1 MSNRH
6 LNLKNKN
13 TNKNEKISLTNPNEK
28 DSSDKESLY
37 SFTQEVYTDI
47 DESMSEYIPS
57 NKSENSFSEEECLQK
72 NNSSQK
78 EKNNSEENYAFDLIK
93 NINRFEE
100 NFETH
105 ENEVNKQDFEEPGSE
120 CNITVIGTNGS
131 FNKKKYCPYCYNSY
145 SKLSRHMKSAHSD
158 EKEVYS
164 IMNSHSSEEK
174 KLREKTLYKLKNL
187 GNHIHNIK
195 VLREKRGSLVVVY
208 RPPENAKV
216 DPYKYLPCSSCYGY
230 FMGHDIKIHREYYR
244 LPNSF
249 QQIAKLSKIFLSL
262 EEGKIF
268 QNSGKNLED
277 IEVSL
282 DIGKFSFLY
291 SSHFYLKKYVSL
303 FMFLFLS

>member
-1 MSNRH
+1 MKKTH
-6 LNLKNKN
+6 L
-13 TNKNEKISLTNPNEK
+13 IRNP
-28 DSSDKESLY
+28 
-37 SFTQEVYTDI
+37 FTALPKRFNTDI

-57 NKSENSFSEEECLQK
+57 NESENSFSEEECLQK

-78 EKNNSEENYAFDLIK
+78 EKNNSEENYTFDLIK

-100 NFETH
+100 NFETR

-131 FNKKKYCPYCYNSY
+131 LNKKKYCPYCYNSY
-145 SKLSRHMKSAHSD
+145 SKLPRHMESAHSD

-174 KLREKTLYKLKNL
+174 KLREKTLYKIKNL

-195 VLREKRGSLVVVY
+195 VLREKKGSLVVVY

-230 FMGHDIKIHREYYR
+230 FSRKDLWKHKCPLKMDRKKKERVVALGRSL
-244 LPNSF
+244 LPAPIGIDFNVRHMLAAMR
-249 QQIAKLSKIFLSL
+249 QVLS
-262 EEGKIF
+262 
-268 QNSGKNLED
+268 QM
-277 IEVSL
+277 
-282 DIGKFSFLY
+282 
-291 SSHFYLKKYVSL
+291 L
-303 FMFLFLS
+303 FELTKRYWNI